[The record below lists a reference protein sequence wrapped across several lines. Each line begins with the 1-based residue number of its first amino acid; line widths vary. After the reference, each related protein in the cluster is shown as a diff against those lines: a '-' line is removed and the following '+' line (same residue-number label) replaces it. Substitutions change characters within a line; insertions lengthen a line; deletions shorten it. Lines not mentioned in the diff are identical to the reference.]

1 MRGILLYDEAGAKRN
16 AWFIERL
23 IECAKARECELELV
37 ITSDGF
43 DAKALAE
50 LDPKPDF
57 ALVRVIAPEIN
68 RTLEEIGI
76 RTFNNYLTSKV
87 ANDKMKTHFYAVM
100 MNVPTMETR
109 SLNGNELRI
118 PTEYPKVI
126 KSVDG
131 HGGSEVFLV
140 KNAEECK
147 EILSLYPNK
156 HFIAQELSSE
166 PGIDMRVYVLGG
178 KVLAAVK
185 RTSKSDFRSNFSLGG
200 DAELVSIPKDVLFTV
215 KTVAKALEADFVGID
230 FIRHNGEWVLNEIED
245 VVGTRML
252 YSLTDVDAAELYI
265 QHVISKVTA
274 PKK

>member
-23 IECAKARECELELV
+23 IECAKERDCVLDLI
-37 ITSDGF
+37 ITDESF
-43 DAKALAE
+43 DINSLAS

-57 ALVRVIAPEIN
+57 ALVRTIAPHLN
-68 RTLEEIGI
+68 RYLEEIGVK
-76 RTFNNYLTSKV
+76 TFNNYLTSKV
-87 ANDKMKTHFYAVM
+87 ANDKMKTHFYATM
-100 MNVPTMETR
+100 MNVTTMDTH

-118 PTEYPKVI
+118 PTEYPKVV

-140 KNAEECK
+140 KSAEECK
-147 EILSLYPNK
+147 EILSLHPNK
-156 HFIAQELSSE
+156 YFIAQELASE

-185 RTSKSDFRSNFSLGG
+185 RTSKTDFRSNFSLGG
-200 DAELVSIPKDVLFTV
+200 SAELVQLPTEVLLTV
-215 KTVAKALEADFVGID
+215 KTVVKALEADFVGID
-230 FIRHNGEWVLNEIED
+230 FIRHNGKWVLNEIED

-252 YSLTDVDAAELYI
+252 YSLTDIDAADLYI
-265 QHVISKVTA
+265 QHIISKI
-274 PKK
+274 KKHQ